1 MKDELLSMLSSICS
15 YLSTCDLYN
24 FADVRELY
32 RKIVEVQCKVNSR
45 AFDLYISNLDIKKQV
60 DKELKELYT
69 PADYEIRD

>member
-1 MKDELLSMLSSICS
+1 MKDELLSMLTSICS

-24 FADVRELY
+24 FADVRELH
-32 RKIVEVQCKVNSR
+32 RKIVELQCKVNSR
-45 AFDLYISNLDIKKQV
+45 AFDLYISNLDIKKEI

>member
-1 MKDELLSMLSSICS
+1 MKDELLSMLTSICS

-24 FADVRELY
+24 FADVRELH
-32 RKIVEVQCKVNSR
+32 RKIVEVQYKVKSR
-45 AFDLYISNLDIKKQV
+45 AFDLYISNLDIKKDI

>member
-45 AFDLYISNLDIKKQV
+45 AFDLYISNLDIKKEI
-60 DKELKELYT
+60 DRELKELYT
-69 PADYEIRD
+69 PAEDKIRD